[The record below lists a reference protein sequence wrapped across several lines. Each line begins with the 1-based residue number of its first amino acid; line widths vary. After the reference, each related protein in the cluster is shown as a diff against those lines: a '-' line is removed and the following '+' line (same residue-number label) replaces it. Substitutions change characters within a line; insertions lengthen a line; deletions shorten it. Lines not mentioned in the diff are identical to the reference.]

1 MLISEINY
9 IHANERLFFSF
20 SFLQSFWITIYTMTN
35 YLWTYF
41 EWLFS
46 FAEEL
51 IEMDRAKCIFRC
63 NRFNS
68 CFPNEVI
75 MLIMLKSSMMKRK
88 TSQFQAPL
96 PLTDT
101 TLCNSPDNIIND
113 YKWNEYFVTVKCSAY
128 KSHKRGFKQD
138 AKTHRQCRCE
148 INDSGRMK
156 GCDWGF
162 LCITDKFRAFSMPM
176 PALSIKSWNR
186 IQAIEPSCWTIW
198 PKTQRWRKVWTL
210 I

>member
-1 MLISEINY
+1 MVHFYWDTLMLISEINHINVY
-9 IHANERLFFSF
+9 ERLFLIFAILLNNNIHHDNHS
-20 SFLQSFWITIYTMTN
+20 N

-41 EWLFS
+41 EWLS
-46 FAEEL
+46 FPEGL
-51 IEMDRAKCIFRC
+51 IETDRAKCIFGC

-88 TSQFQAPL
+88 TSQFQARL

-128 KSHKRGFKQD
+128 KSHKRALNRTPRHTDSVDMRLMTQGEWD
-138 AKTHRQCRCE
+138 AV
-148 INDSGRMK
+148 
-156 GCDWGF
+156 
-162 LCITDKFRAFSMPM
+162 
-176 PALSIKSWNR
+176 
-186 IQAIEPSCWTIW
+186 IE
-198 PKTQRWRKVWTL
+198 
-210 I
+210 